1 MEDAKAELE
10 YSEENLAS
18 LERQA
23 KDAQVAG
30 VVAIKQMKAI
40 AIKEKMLKTLQGLLE
55 IVQIKQKQ
63 SGTRKS

>member
-10 YSEENLAS
+10 YSEANLAS

-23 KDAQVAG
+23 EEAQVAG

-55 IVQIKQKQ
+55 MVQIKQKQ
-63 SGTRKS
+63 PGTRKS